1 MGNNVDIKQDNAP
14 FTPKLKN
21 SPIPVHRFRSNVEL
35 PLAPK
40 QGPQNRI
47 SFVVIVYKMPD
58 QAEKTLYSLSA
69 QYQRGVSEDEYEVI
83 VVENASTA
91 ELGEQRACQ
100 YGNNVRYFHRK
111 ETLPTPVPA
120 VNFGASQAAGSHVCI
135 MVDGARMLTP
145 SVVSYMLAATR
156 LHPGAVVALP
166 GYHLGPKLQQ
176 KSMLEG
182 YCNEV
187 EAELLASIDW
197 PNDGYR
203 LFEISCL
210 SGTSGSG
217 YFKPIGES
225 NCYCVPQPLWQRVGG
240 FDPAFTETGGGQV
253 NLDFF
258 KRTVELPETV
268 LVILPGEGSF
278 HQFHGGIT
286 TGTQGE
292 SRVKSMDDHFNQYAQ
307 LRGGPYESPTKR
319 PIYLGSFPDS
329 AMKFVEHGAV
339 QAMKVADI

>member
-1 MGNNVDIKQDNAP
+1 MDITQDNKP
-14 FTPKLKN
+14 LTPKLKN
-21 SPIPVHRFRSNVEL
+21 SPIPVHRFSNNIEL
-35 PLAPK
+35 PVAPQ
-40 QGPQNRI
+40 QGPKNRI
-47 SFVVIVYKMPD
+47 SIVLIVYKMPD
-58 QAEKTLYSLSA
+58 QAEKTLYSLST
-69 QYQRGVSEDEYEVI
+69 QYQRGVSEDDYEVI
-83 VVENASTA
+83 VVENASSA
-91 ELGEQRACQ
+91 VLGEQRACQ
-100 YGNNVRYFHRK
+100 YGGNFRYFYRE
-111 ETLPTPVPA
+111 ETQPTPVPA
-120 VNFGASQAAGSHVCI
+120 VNFGASEALGSHICL

-156 LHPGAVVALP
+156 LHPNALVALP

-197 PNDGYR
+197 PSDGYR

-225 NCYCVPQPLWQRVGG
+225 NCYCVPKTLWQEVGG

-258 KRTVELPETV
+258 KRTVELPDTV

-292 SRVKSMDDHFNQYAQ
+292 SRVKSMDDHFNQYAA
-307 LRGGPYESPTKR
+307 LRGGPYKSPTKR

-339 QAMKVADI
+339 QAIKAAGM